1 MGNIT
6 SRSEFICGF
15 FHLTTINLY
24 QYIYRER
31 LSFWICL
38 YMCVPLVNR
47 VKIQDC
53 SRPLWTKIFIFSGSA
68 IKRSTLYHR
77 NDLRY

>member
-15 FHLTTINLY
+15 SAHNYKFISIY
-24 QYIYRER
+24 MYIER

-47 VKIQDC
+47 VKIQHC

-68 IKRSTLYHR
+68 IKGAHYIIEMT
-77 NDLRY
+77 